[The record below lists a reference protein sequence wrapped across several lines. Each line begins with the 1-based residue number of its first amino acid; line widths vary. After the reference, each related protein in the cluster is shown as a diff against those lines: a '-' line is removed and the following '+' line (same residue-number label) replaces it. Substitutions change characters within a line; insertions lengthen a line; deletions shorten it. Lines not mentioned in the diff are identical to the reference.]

1 MSQEKYDFSANVL
14 ETVFTFFRYFIC
26 QPVYSFVFVRILL
39 IKKGGKRQIF
49 DCIYPKTQS
58 NERQLFMLE
67 GISEKDRAAEVAVA
81 VRPISVAVAIRA
93 SIVAVAVGPVA
104 KSVLP
109 ARNGF
114 IRRNLFLDSG
124 LFSRVSQA
132 AGSQHHQKNG
142 EHLFIGI
149 CKLKVPTE

>member
-1 MSQEKYDFSANVL
+1 MSTLFFPFCEK
-14 ETVFTFFRYFIC
+14 
-26 QPVYSFVFVRILL
+26 FVNE
-39 IKKGGKRQIF
+39 KGGKRHIF
-49 DCIYPKTQS
+49 DCIDPKTQS
-58 NERQLFMLE
+58 NERQLFMLD

-93 SIVAVAVGPVA
+93 SIVAVSVGPVA

-114 IRRNLFLDSG
+114 IRRNFFLDSG

>member
-1 MSQEKYDFSANVL
+1 M
-14 ETVFTFFRYFIC
+14 
-26 QPVYSFVFVRILL
+26 RILL

-49 DCIYPKTQS
+49 DCIDPKTQS

-93 SIVAVAVGPVA
+93 SIVAVAVTVGPVA

-132 AGSQHHQKNG
+132 AGSQHHQKKG

-149 CKLKVPTE
+149 CKLKVPTES